1 MATKTPDVTHIPFKI
16 KAPHRIAV
24 KNVFTGSCA
33 ELYGGHKL
41 HCTASNLQTEINHA
55 GHTSRRLRLSLRWTS
70 LDSWSKS
77 SLIAGRDQRLLLLKL
92 DLPHL
97 PPPPQMFLIL
107 QRENQQSLLLLL
119 LPNKF
124 LMIFPK

>member
-24 KNVFTGSCA
+24 KNFKPSDGNQPRRTHIKKAKTQPAVDV
-33 ELYGGHKL
+33 
-41 HCTASNLQTEINHA
+41 SN
-55 GHTSRRLRLSLRWTS
+55 
-70 LDSWSKS
+70 SWSKS